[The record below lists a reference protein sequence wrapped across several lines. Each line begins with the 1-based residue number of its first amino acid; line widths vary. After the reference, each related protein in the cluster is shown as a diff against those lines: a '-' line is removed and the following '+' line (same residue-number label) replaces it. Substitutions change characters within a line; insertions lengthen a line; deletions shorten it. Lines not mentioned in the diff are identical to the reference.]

1 MNAALIAD
9 ASGPVYNNVTV
20 WTASPPSG
28 SQEFLV
34 VGNGNNLHQPLVQTP
49 EPTSAAI
56 LGFDFL
62 SVLAGILLVRRY
74 RRVQA

>member
-1 MNAALIAD
+1 
-9 ASGPVYNNVTV
+9 
-20 WTASPPSG
+20 
-28 SQEFLV
+28 